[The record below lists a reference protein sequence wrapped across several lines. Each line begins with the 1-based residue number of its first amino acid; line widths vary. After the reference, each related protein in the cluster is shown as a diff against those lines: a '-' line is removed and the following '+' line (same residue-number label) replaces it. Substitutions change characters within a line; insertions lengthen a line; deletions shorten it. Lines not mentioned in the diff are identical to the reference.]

1 MGVFGQSLF
10 ATPPR
15 VGGVQLQPFS
25 AFHAQALMEL
35 DSPFIT
41 GTRDPVEGETAVAL
55 VVCSSLRKDGLSRVQ
70 RLLSSPWAR
79 LCWNVRWLFRDH
91 TTAANELAEHVTS
104 SAVCPQTWE
113 EQGDGKGSS
122 TGADWPYYVVSI
134 MAQNLHGIPFDELW
148 DMPLAELIC
157 HKVILAEA
165 NGQVKIAERDLE
177 NMRKLKESAA

>member
-15 VGGVQLQPFS
+15 VGGIQLQPFS

-41 GTRDPVEGETAVAL
+41 GDRDPEKGETAVAL
-55 VVCSSLRKDGLSRVQ
+55 TVCSSLRSDGLGRVV
-70 RLLSSPWAR
+70 RLLSSPVRR
-79 LCWNVRWLFRDH
+79 LCWLARLSVRSHTKIANALADH
-91 TTAANELAEHVTS
+91 ITA
-104 SAVCPQTWE
+104 SAQCPETW
-113 EQGDGKGSS
+113 QDSCDGKGST

-134 MAQNLHGIPFDELW
+134 VAQNIHGINYAELW

-165 NGQVKIAERDLE
+165 NGQVQIAEQDLAFLRD
-177 NMRKLKESAA
+177 KEEV